1 MSNNSLH
8 EVTKN
13 TQETLRFQITEY
25 KGQQYVDIRV
35 YYRDDNDELRPS
47 KKGLT
52 ISPAI
57 WSEFKAGI
65 ECLDAELHT
74 RKLIEQEQEQ
84 CQS

>member
-13 TQETLRFQITEY
+13 TQETIRFQISEF

-35 YYRDDNDELRPS
+35 YYRDDSDELKPS
-47 KKGLT
+47 KKGLS

-57 WSEFKAGI
+57 WSEFLKGI
-65 ECLDAELHT
+65 KRLDAELHT
-74 RKLIEQEQEQ
+74 RKLIEPEPDE